1 MGFKSDLVARQVG
14 DVDWELV
21 ELLVYQG
28 NTDRFEVPVG
38 TKTDFASVPTI
49 FQWLIPRSGRY
60 TRAAVLHDYLWR
72 KAADL
77 GLSLADADG
86 IFRRAMAEL
95 RVPFLRRWVMWAA
108 VRLVSLIRS
117 GFRDGWRD
125 IPRVLLI
132 VAAPGSLIIV
142 GGLIVLVFQQVFWL
156 TEILVWAVLTL
167 FRQVPAVRER
177 TKPTNRPTVRWS
189 P

>member
-72 KAADL
+72 KAPDPTR
-77 GLSLADADG
+77 ADADG
-86 IFRRAMAEL
+86 IFRRTMAEL

-117 GFRDGWRD
+117 GFGDGPRD
-125 IPRVLLI
+125 IPRVLLL
-132 VAAPGSLIIV
+132 VVAPGSLIIV
-142 GGLIVLVFQQVFWL
+142 GGLIVLVFLLAFWL
-156 TEILVWAVLTL
+156 TEILVWVVLTL
-167 FRQVPAVRER
+167 LRQVPAVRER